1 MKSKFGRGFVTN
13 IMLLSK
19 HFGLTPDQAFLGAS
33 DHLDEFNMPDIFR
46 GTEVEEYV
54 EMLRKK
60 VIWHQPGMNDRE
72 DAEDVIRTLN
82 RLVVAI
88 DRELGIE
95 DADVG
100 EYD

>member
-19 HFGLTPDQAFLGAS
+19 HFGLPPEQAFLGAS
-33 DHLDEFNMPDIFR
+33 DHLDEFTMPDIFR
-46 GTEVEEYV
+46 GTEVEECV

-60 VIWHQPGMNDRE
+60 VIWHQPGMNDKE
-72 DAEDVIRTLN
+72 DAEDAIRALN

-88 DRELGIE
+88 DRELGIV

-100 EYD
+100 EFD